1 MIIQLKQGY
10 VDRRSKK
17 PVHLQAGLITA
28 SLPLAVM
35 MDLVK
40 AGHAKKV
47 GDRRTGKERREEHKA
62 AVKDAPAAAATEYV
76 IPIKKV
82 VNGKTITL
90 PPEDPKPEGGIVAVA
105 TDKGKTKKKD

>member
-10 VDRRSKK
+10 VDRRGKK

-35 MDLVK
+35 EDMVR

-47 GDRRTGKERREEHKA
+47 GDRRTGKERREEYKA
-62 AVKDAPAAAATEYV
+62 AVKDAPAAAA
-76 IPIKKV
+76 
-82 VNGKTITL
+82 L

-105 TDKGKTKKKD
+105 TDEGKTKKKD